1 VIIATLKY
9 DIRGTMKSIQHLLI
23 FGLFMVS
30 SVFFSAC
37 SQKRDVVKNPG
48 ATKYTSAARQR
59 ATMRSYRVLG
69 KRYSPTYVE
78 VGQVMKGISSWY
90 GPNFHGK
97 HTSNG
102 EVYDMHARTAAHKTW
117 PMDTMVRVSNL
128 QNGKSTIVRIND
140 RGPFVRGR
148 IIDCSYTAGKEIGL
162 DRMGIAKV
170 SIEVLGFAGKI
181 ESSAR
186 IASEQKTHTQTRVLL
201 SNFGVQ
207 VGAFRRNAGAQ
218 MIKRNY
224 TGRYT
229 RYNPIIKRFD
239 VDGSPLYRVWLMG
252 FGSEQEAR
260 DFKNS
265 HNLAGAFIIRN

>member
-1 VIIATLKY
+1 MIIVTLKL

-23 FGLFMVS
+23 FCFFIVS

-37 SQKRDVVKNPG
+37 SQKRDLVKKPG

-69 KRYSPTYVE
+69 KRYSPSYVE

-102 EVYDMHARTAAHKTW
+102 EVYNMHARTAAHKTW
-117 PMDTMVRVSNL
+117 PMDTMVRVNNL

-140 RGPFVRGR
+140 RGPFVKGR

-170 SIEVLGFAGKI
+170 SIEVLGFTGKI

-186 IASEQKTHTQTRVLL
+186 IASKQKTHTQNRVLL
-201 SNFGVQ
+201 SNFGIQ
-207 VGAFRRNAGAQ
+207 VGAFRRYAGAQ
-218 MIKRNY
+218 TIKRHY
-224 TGRYT
+224 AGRYA
-229 RYNPIIKRFD
+229 RYNPIIRRFD
-239 VDGSPLYRVWLMG
+239 MDGLPLYRVWLMG

-265 HNLAGAFIIRN
+265 HNLAGAFIVRN

>member
-1 VIIATLKY
+1 MSRIFPPVQ
-9 DIRGTMKSIQHLLI
+9 TMVFLLL
-23 FGLFMVS
+23 GLLFMMTG
-30 SVFFSAC
+30 C
-37 SQKRDVVKNPG
+37 SEKIEPG
-48 ATKYTSAARQR
+48 ATKYTSAARHK

-69 KRYSPTYVE
+69 KQYHPTYVE

-97 HTSNG
+97 YTSNG

-117 PMDTMVRVSNL
+117 PMDTMVKVNNL

-140 RGPFVRGR
+140 RGPFVKGR
-148 IIDCSYTAGKEIGL
+148 IIDCSYAAGKEIGL

-170 SIEVLGFAGKI
+170 SIEVLGFAG
-181 ESSAR
+181 EVEPASTRLSR
-186 IASEQKTHTQTRVLL
+186 IKTHTQTRVEL

-207 VGAFRRNAGAQ
+207 VGAFRRYAGAQ
-218 MIKRNY
+218 IFKNKYSQMY
-224 TGRYT
+224 S
-229 RYNPIIKRFD
+229 RYNAEIKKFD
-239 VDGSPLYRVWLMG
+239 NVDGAPLYRVWLMG

-265 HNLAGAFIIRN
+265 HSLEGAFIVRN

>member
-1 VIIATLKY
+1 MKRLSSLFFFTLFLVL
-9 DIRGTMKSIQHLLI
+9 S
-23 FGLFMVS
+23 LFITG
-30 SVFFSAC
+30 C
-37 SQKRDVVKNPG
+37 SQKAPKSPG
-48 ATKYTSAARQR
+48 ATKYTSAATHR
-59 ATMRSYRVLG
+59 ATMRSYRVMG
-69 KRYSPTYVE
+69 KRYNPTYVE

-97 HTSNG
+97 YTSNG

-117 PMDTMVRVSNL
+117 PMDTMVKVNNL
-128 QNGKSTIVRIND
+128 QNGKSTVVRIND

-181 ESSAR
+181 EPSHR
-186 IASEQKTHTQTRVLL
+186 IASGKKQRIVL
-201 SNFGVQ
+201 SDFGIQ
-207 VGAFRRNAGAQ
+207 VGAFRRYEGAEKTKQ
-218 MIKRNY
+218 DY
-224 TGRYT
+224 TGRYA
-229 RYNPIIKRFD
+229 RYNPIVKRFD
-239 VDGSPLYRVWLMG
+239 DVDGAPLYRVWLMG

-265 HNLAGAFIIRN
+265 HDLMGAFIIRN